1 MEDWDAEIKLR
12 PEPVF
17 TLQTTTSQPVKAKDS
32 FIRYVKT
39 VHGRNT
45 ARGIREQLK
54 DQHITNETFDRWK
67 AESFQ
72 HMTDK
77 QNNPPPVDLLRHQK

>member
-17 TLQTTTSQPVKAKDS
+17 TLQTTTSQPVKPKDS
-32 FIRYVKT
+32 FLRYVKT
-39 VHGRNT
+39 VHGCNT
-45 ARGIREQLK
+45 ARGIREQLNS
-54 DQHITNETFDRWK
+54 QHITNETFDHWK

-77 QNNPPPVDLLRHQK
+77 QNYPAVDFLRHHK